1 MRSHML
7 FLNHFRVAR
16 IASLMALAALG
27 GCASMSA
34 KDCQKTD
41 WNQRG
46 LADGRWGASSSTIKE
61 HAEAC
66 AKVKVVPD
74 ESAWHAGYDEGV
86 KSYCN
91 ANSGWNRGTL
101 NESYRGACVGLDE
114 STFLR
119 YHSAGQQLYKARQ
132 ELRQA
137 NERQKKL
144 ESDYKFTNKDDVKR
158 RLREDMQRAD
168 REHARLMAL
177 VAVYELAG
185 PPR

>member
-1 MRSHML
+1 ML
-7 FLNHFRVAR
+7 FLNHFRVLS

-46 LADGRWGASSSTIKE
+46 LADGRWGASSSIIKE

-66 AKVKVVPD
+66 AKVKVAPD
-74 ESAWHAGYDEGV
+74 ESAWRAGYAEGV

-132 ELRQA
+132 ELIQA
-137 NERQKKL
+137 NERRKKL
-144 ESDYKFTNKDDVKR
+144 ESDYKFTSKDDVRR
-158 RLREDMQRAD
+158 RLREDIQRAD

>member
-1 MRSHML
+1 ML
-7 FLNHFRVAR
+7 FLNRFHVAR
-16 IASLMALAALG
+16 IASVMALVALG
-27 GCASMSA
+27 GCASISG

-41 WNQRG
+41 WYQRG
-46 LADGRWGASSSTIKE
+46 QAEGQRGASSSIINE

-74 ESAWHAGYDEGV
+74 QSAWRAGYAEGV

-101 NESYRGACVGLDE
+101 NETYHGACAGLDE
-114 STFLR
+114 STFIR

-132 ELRQA
+132 DLRQS
-137 NERQKKL
+137 NEKRKKL
-144 ESDYKFTNKDDVKR
+144 ETEYNSSKKDDVKR
-158 RLREDMQRAD
+158 RLHEDMQRAD
-168 REHARLMAL
+168 RESARLMAL
-177 VAVYELAG
+177 VVVYELTG